1 MSRLPLGNSTNGMR
15 MICGPRPLTGESERR
30 NSFGNVRNGKPRRKR
45 RLRESSGM
53 RAATVLEFEIIQV
66 VKDGCLARVLN
77 DNQKRIFLE
86 LTGPDFAQGQ
96 GYEAR
101 AERSGTFNYTT
112 VLGAP
117 STVERWTPLAKP

>member
-1 MSRLPLGNSTNGMR
+1 MIEKFFRIGLFLLLARGN
-15 MICGPRPLTGESERR
+15 LKRR
-30 NSFGNVRNGKPRRKR
+30 NDAP
-45 RLRESSGM
+45 
-53 RAATVLEFEIIQV
+53 LE
-66 VKDGCLARVLN
+66 
-77 DNQKRIFLE
+77 KRIFLE

-96 GYEAR
+96 RYEVR